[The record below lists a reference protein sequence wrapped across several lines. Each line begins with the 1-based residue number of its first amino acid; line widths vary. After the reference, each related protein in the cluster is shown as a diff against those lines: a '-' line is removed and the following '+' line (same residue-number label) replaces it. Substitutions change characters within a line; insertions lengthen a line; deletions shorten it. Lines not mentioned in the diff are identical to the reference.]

1 MARRTRFYVVGLDQ
15 RRRPL
20 RAGDLAAAIVEAAG
34 LDAADVGQTVDV
46 FRFGLADPV
55 AVSVPVEG

>member
-1 MARRTRFYVVGLDQ
+1 MTDRGQHNVPA
-15 RRRPL
+15 PNPP
-20 RAGDLAAAIVEAAG
+20 AAAAAA
-34 LDAADVGQTVDV
+34 AADVGQVVDV

>member
-1 MARRTRFYVVGLDQ
+1 MTDRGQHNVPA
-15 RRRPL
+15 PNPP
-20 RAGDLAAAIVEAAG
+20 AAAAA
-34 LDAADVGQTVDV
+34 AADVGQVVDV